1 MFGVCLWKGGNVVIT
16 LFLWNMCTVRGCSSA
31 RCVKILLSFFIW
43 VHHVSI
49 RYIWIKMTFLL
60 IEMVTNVSEVNQI
73 QLPVQEDFGEKL
85 QQVRAASKA
94 CF

>member
-1 MFGVCLWKGGNVVIT
+1 
-16 LFLWNMCTVRGCSSA
+16 
-31 RCVKILLSFFIW
+31 
-43 VHHVSI
+43 
-49 RYIWIKMTFLL
+49 MTFLL

-73 QLPVQEDFGEKL
+73 QLPVQEDFGEKKREKL